1 MTTDAILVAL
11 IIVAIF
17 ALNRHTWRV
26 PPEA

>member
-1 MTTDAILVAL
+1 MTSDLVLVAL
-11 IIVAIF
+11 ILAAIF